1 MAPLIQALPMGPLD
15 VIGDVHGEIDALTS
29 LLHHL
34 GYDHQGRHPDGRR
47 LVFLGDLVDRGP
59 DSPAVLRLARTAVER
74 GDALCVLGNHELN
87 LLRRERKHGNAW
99 FFGEDETMG
108 PRLKGLFPSRKLST
122 ESERDEV
129 LAFLGGLPIALEHD
143 GLRVVHACWH
153 EPSIAA
159 ARDATREAFLAAPDN
174 SHPRDAPGSERLH
187 GLQHR
192 LADQLAGPPRFDE
205 ELAEFQLKQQF
216 ASAANIL
223 LSGPERIVSS
233 GRPFFAG
240 GQWRFLERKRWW
252 EEYVGVPV
260 VVGHYWRKRRPTG
273 RAAAMPDADP
283 EFFWG
288 AGHVYCNDFSAGRR
302 FVERAQGIEGA
313 FMGCLA
319 AVRYPE
325 WQVVFDDGEA
335 VRIKPPSATR
345 ASTE

>member
-1 MAPLIQALPMGPLD
+1 MAPLIQALPRGPLD
-15 VIGDVHGEIDALTS
+15 IIGDVHGEIDALTS
-29 LLHHL
+29 LLRHL
-34 GYDHQGRHPDGRR
+34 GYDQHGQHPDGRR

-59 DSPAVLRLARTAVER
+59 DSPAVLRLVRTAAER
-74 GDALCVLGNHELN
+74 GGALCVLGNHELN
-87 LLRRERKHGNAW
+87 LLREERKHGNAW
-99 FFGEDETMG
+99 FFGEDERMG
-108 PRLKGLFPSRKLST
+108 ARLSGLFASQKLAT
-122 ESERDEV
+122 VGERDEV
-129 LAFLGGLPIALEHD
+129 LAFLDGLPIALEHD

-159 ARDATREAFLAAPDN
+159 AQDSTRESFLSASAD
-174 SHPRDAPGSERLH
+174 SHPEDASNSERSDSMK
-187 GLQHR
+187 HR

-205 ELAEFQLKQQF
+205 QLAEFQLRQQL

-252 EEYVGVPV
+252 EDYVGVPV
-260 VVGHYWRKRRPTG
+260 IVGHYWRKRRPTG
-273 RAAAMPDADP
+273 RAGAMPDADP

-288 AGHVYCNDFSAGRR
+288 AGHVYCNDFSVGRR

-325 WQVVFDDGEA
+325 WQLVFDDGEA
-335 VRIKPPSATR
+335 VRIKPPSTTR
-345 ASTE
+345 ASAE